1 MNKTWQDIQWLD
13 MENEH
18 FIVWMRLAGL
28 PNFRKTWGKIDN
40 GLIPGEY
47 IMNIDNKY
55 DMSEYKGKK
64 NIVIST
70 TNYLGGK
77 NYFLAICYLSVG
89 VMCMIFAFAFTVA
102 KLSKNKRDKK
112 RKKEYQALQKR

>member
-1 MNKTWQDIQWLD
+1 

-28 PNFRKTWGKIDN
+28 PNFRKTWGKIEN

-64 NIVIST
+64 NIVLST

-77 NYFLAICYLSVG
+77 NYFLAICYLAVG
-89 VMCMIFAFAFTVA
+89 VMCMVFAFAFAVS

-112 RKKEYQALQKR
+112 RKKEYQALQKK